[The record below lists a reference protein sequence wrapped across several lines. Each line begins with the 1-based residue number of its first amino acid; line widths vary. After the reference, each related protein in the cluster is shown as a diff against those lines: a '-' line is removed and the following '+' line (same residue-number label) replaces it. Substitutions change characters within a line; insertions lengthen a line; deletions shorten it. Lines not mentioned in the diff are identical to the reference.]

1 MDFDI
6 RTTGENDSKLLPLG
20 RSFGNVVR
28 HVNRLIQRDLGERI
42 APLGITLGQWYAL
55 RTLWVADGITQ
66 IEVAQRS
73 GIAGPAMVSAI
84 RSLISM
90 GLVSRKVDPKDRRKY
105 VISLTER
112 GRALEVP
119 ALQAAID
126 ANVAAMKGIPDSDR
140 DLCLRVLRQA
150 YQNILKKDRQEFEFD
165 DDPESIDV

>member
-1 MDFDI
+1 M
-6 RTTGENDSKLLPLG
+6 LLPLG
-20 RSFGNVVR
+20 SSFGNVVR

-73 GIAGPAMVSAI
+73 GIAGPAMVAAI

-90 GLVSRKVDPKDRRKY
+90 GLVTRKTHPEDRRKY
-105 VISLTER
+105 MILLTER
-112 GRALEVP
+112 GRALEGP

-126 ANVAAMKGIPDSDR
+126 ANEFALRDIPEAER
-140 DLCLRVLRQA
+140 DLCLAVLRRA
-150 YQNILKKDRQEFEFD
+150 YDNLAKKDVEEAELD
-165 DDPESIDV
+165 DRLGV

>member
-6 RTTGENDSKLLPLG
+6 RETDENDSKLLPLG
-20 RSFGNVVR
+20 SSFGNLVR

-55 RTLWVADGITQ
+55 RTLWVSDGITQ

-73 GIAGPAMVSAI
+73 GIAGAAMVSAI

-112 GRALEVP
+112 GRSLEKP

-126 ANVAAMKGIPDSDR
+126 ANVAAMNGISKSDR
-140 DLCLRVLRQA
+140 DLCLSVLRRA
-150 YQNILKKDRQEFEFD
+150 HQNLISKENEEPARDERLDL
-165 DDPESIDV
+165 